1 MRLGLRM
8 LILLK
13 MTTSDFC
20 QRGSQCD
27 QIAQLFVQ
35 YLTDNKNANLP
46 NSVTNL
52 WMLVQKFAKY

>member
-35 YLTDNKNANLP
+35 YLTNNKNANLP

-52 WMLVQKFAKY
+52 